1 LVDAEL
7 VLPIHISVTVALSP
21 PAFIDFESVTRQ
33 KASSIAHAVAAMITC
48 FSIVNTLGVINQEP
62 EHCKLCFALAHLAM
76 FKSLRD
82 HPPGGWR
89 FHQPEI
95 DWPQSATEFRG
106 LGIDAVVDKI
116 IKVREANRGR
126 WPNLSLDP
134 NFVQREV
141 IAFTEPIVRKM
152 KGGEAYLVPGELPQ
166 MPSASFQVARSFR
179 KVAEVAGTV
188 KRMAA
193 GVGLLVDWLGDGLE
207 SVDIPIAEQRAKI
220 CATSGFD
227 GSSCPFNQPAQG
239 LQRLSGA
246 AADDIKALME
256 ARSELKLQTSYDDN
270 LKTCQ
275 LCECNL
281 KLKVLAPAS
290 HLAFKTSKE
299 IREKFR
305 TEWPACWMNEIGT

>member
-1 LVDAEL
+1 
-7 VLPIHISVTVALSP
+7 
-21 PAFIDFESVTRQ
+21 
-33 KASSIAHAVAAMITC
+33 
-48 FSIVNTLGVINQEP
+48 
-62 EHCKLCFALAHLAM
+62 M

-95 DWPQSATEFRG
+95 DWPQSANEFRG
-106 LGIDAVVDKI
+106 LGIDAVVAKI
-116 IKVREANRGR
+116 IKVREANHGR

-134 NFVQREV
+134 NQVQREV

-179 KVAEVAGTV
+179 KVAAVAGTV

-207 SVDIPIAEQRAKI
+207 SVSIPIAEQRARI
-220 CATSGFD
+220 CALSGKD
-227 GSSCPFNQPAQG
+227 GDGNPTLCPFNQPAQG

-246 AADDIKALME
+246 AADNIRALME
-256 ARSELKLQTSYDDN
+256 ARSELKLQTSYDDR
-270 LKTCQ
+270 LQTCH
-275 LCECNL
+275 LCDCDL
-281 KLKVLAPAS
+281 KLKVLTPAS
-290 HLAFKTSKE
+290 HLASKTSKE
-299 IREKFR
+299 LRDKFR
-305 TEWPACWMNEIGT
+305 TEWPACWMNEILIDNTNGNAKSGLTNE